1 VSTLAPGALA
11 PRPGA
16 APRRR
21 IIATQTTAEVLT
33 ALRNGEQLLL
43 TLVIPVLVLVGLSRA
58 PAELVGGSPVID
70 VVTPGVLGLAV
81 LSTAFTGQAIGTG
94 FERRYGVL
102 RLLGATPLG
111 RSGLLVSKTL
121 GVLLV
126 ETVQV
131 ALLTAVALGLGWAPA
146 ASWPLAIPVLV
157 LGTATFSA
165 LGLLLAGVLRAEATL
180 AVANGLYLLLL
191 AGGGLV
197 LPADRLPDPL
207 AAVVALLPTA
217 ALGDAL
223 RAVLLTGTGVPVT
236 AVGVLV
242 AWGAAAAYL
251 TVRTFRWS

>member
-1 VSTLAPGALA
+1 VSTQSPGALA
-11 PRPGA
+11 PSPGA
-16 APRRR
+16 APRGR

-58 PAELVGGSPVID
+58 PAELVGGAPVID
-70 VVTPGVLGLAV
+70 IVTPGVLGLAV

-111 RSGLLVSKTL
+111 RDGLLASKTL

-126 ETVQV
+126 EAVQV
-131 ALLTAVALGLGWAPA
+131 VLLTAVALGLGWQPA
-146 ASWPLAIPVLV
+146 SDWPWALAVLV

-191 AGGGLV
+191 AAGGLV
-197 LPADRLPDPL
+197 LPADRLPEPL
-207 AAVVALLPTA
+207 STVVSFLPTA

-223 RAVLLTGTGVPVT
+223 RAVLLTGAGVPLG
-236 AVGVLV
+236 AVVVLV
-242 AWGAAAAYL
+242 VWGGAGALIA
-251 TVRTFRWS
+251 VRTFRWD

>member
-1 VSTLAPGALA
+1 MSTLVPGALA

-16 APRRR
+16 APRTR
-21 IIATQTTAEVLT
+21 IVAAQTRAEVLT

-58 PAELVGGSPVID
+58 PADLVGGSPVID

-81 LSTAFTGQAIGTG
+81 LSTAFTGLAIGTG

-111 RSGLLVSKTL
+111 RGGLLSAKTL

-131 ALLTAVALGLGWAPA
+131 LLLSGVALALGWQPA
-146 ASWPLAIPVLV
+146 SSWPLALPVLV
-157 LGTATFSA
+157 LGTATFAA

-207 AAVVALLPTA
+207 AQAVGLLPTA

-223 RAVLLTGTGVPVT
+223 RGVLLTGTGVPLG
-236 AVGVLV
+236 AVAVLM
-242 AWGAAAAYL
+242 AWGAAGALLA
-251 TVRTFRWS
+251 VRTFRWD